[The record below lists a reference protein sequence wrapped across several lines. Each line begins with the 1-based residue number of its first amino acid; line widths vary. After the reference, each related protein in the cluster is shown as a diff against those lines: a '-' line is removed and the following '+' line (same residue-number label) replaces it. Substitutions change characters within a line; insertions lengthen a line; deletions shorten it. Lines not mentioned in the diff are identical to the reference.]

1 MATGAG
7 WLTDAG
13 PGPGLVKGMQGQVP
27 WVKGNVYIWQN
38 LLLWHVLANHSPS
51 PVCATNQE
59 ARRAGSRDLDL
70 ARPTFNSNAG
80 REPLV
85 SQESGVVIN
94 LNSTVD
100 IQTKWTRKM
109 EPGMDQKLED
119 IPSEPGPMSLQ
130 PRRMSQLKNQLK
142 RQPKR
147 KAQQVRRP
155 QECSKI
161 RTQMFQIQQQEKQE
175 HN

>member
-38 LLLWHVLANHSPS
+38 LLLWHVLANHSPP
-51 PVCATNQE
+51 PVCATNQR

-80 REPLV
+80 REPLA

-100 IQTKWTRKM
+100 FK
-109 EPGMDQKLED
+109 
-119 IPSEPGPMSLQ
+119 
-130 PRRMSQLKNQLK
+130 
-142 RQPKR
+142 
-147 KAQQVRRP
+147 
-155 QECSKI
+155 
-161 RTQMFQIQQQEKQE
+161 
-175 HN
+175 